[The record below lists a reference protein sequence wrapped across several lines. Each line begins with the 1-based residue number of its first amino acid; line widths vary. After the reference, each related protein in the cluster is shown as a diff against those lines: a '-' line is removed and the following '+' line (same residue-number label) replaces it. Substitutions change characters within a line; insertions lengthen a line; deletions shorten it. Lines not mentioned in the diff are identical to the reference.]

1 MSATPTFA
9 PPHPDPASVPADDP
23 GRVPSVDCA
32 SQDRSSRDPI
42 ALVALLTGLAC
53 WPAGV
58 VLSLVALRRIRRN
71 GAPGRQMA
79 VAGLILSILGFLGT
93 VLLLVVA
100 LFLSDALER
109 DPAPLPPPAAVE
121 ESSFGGGFSGSAATE
136 PPLPSEE
143 AVIETQ
149 RQDVRTLQA
158 TLTAVHIETG
168 SFPLTDELDE
178 SLVVLHAG
186 NHLVGYRS
194 DDGREYSLKVT
205 SDYSHTDLLFKSP
218 VGGQLYRVPER

>member
-1 MSATPTFA
+1 MSATPIFA
-9 PPHPDPASVPADDP
+9 PPHPDPASVPVDGPGQDP
-23 GRVPSVDCA
+23 NHDP

-79 VAGLILSILGFLGT
+79 VAGLILSVLGFLGT

-100 LFLSDALER
+100 LYLSDALEA
-109 DPAPLPPPAAVE
+109 DPAPQPTPAAVD
-121 ESSFGGGFSGSAATE
+121 ESSFGGGFSGSPAPE

-158 TLTAVHIETG
+158 TLTGVHIDTG
-168 SFPLTDELDE
+168 AFPLTGELDE
-178 SLVVLHAG
+178 SLVVLHPG

-205 SDYSHTDLLFKSP
+205 SDNSHTDLLFKSP

>member
-1 MSATPTFA
+1 MSATRSFA
-9 PPHPDPASVPADDP
+9 PPHPDPAPE
-23 GRVPSVDCA
+23 SVDEGVR
-32 SQDRSSRDPI
+32 DRSSRDPI
-42 ALVALLTGLAC
+42 AVVALLTGLAC

-58 VLSLVALRRIRRN
+58 VLSIVALRRVRRN

-79 VAGLILSILGFLGT
+79 VAGLILSILGFLGS

-100 LFLSDALER
+100 LYLSDALEG
-109 DPAPLPPPAAVE
+109 DTVAEPAPATVG
-121 ESSFGGGFSGSAATE
+121 ESSFGGGFSGSAGGDA
-136 PPLPSEE
+136 PLQSEE

-158 TLTAVHIETG
+158 TLTGVHIETG
-168 SFPLTDELDE
+168 GFPLTGELDE
-178 SLVVLHAG
+178 SLVVLHPG

-194 DDGREYSLKVT
+194 DGREYSLKVT
-205 SDYSHTDLLFKSP
+205 SDNSHTDLLFKSP